1 MIKMKFI
8 VVVFLAALAMGKAE
22 ECGEEKAEQCVDNL
36 LTLLLG
42 DTTEEEVCREL
53 RLTVD
58 CLRNAAEE
66 CLRGQSDEE
75 VEEGLRELENLI
87 KDNCQNIEMIEDP
100 EEAAMAKCFD
110 DNEEYMYECIF
121 EGQSKGMSLV
131 MTRGSELKED
141 ALICSMYSFMAN
153 CFVDR
158 AREKCGSKAA
168 DVLEEELQDA
178 PQEIQDACNNV
189 GELEMIDFSLLRKKK

>member
-1 MIKMKFI
+1 MQFI
-8 VVVFLAALAMGKAE
+8 VVVFLVALAMGKAE

-42 DTTEEEVCREL
+42 DTNEQEVCREL

-58 CLRNAAEE
+58 CLRSAAEE
-66 CLRGQSDEE
+66 CLRGERDEE
-75 VEEGLRELENLI
+75 LEEGLQELENLI
-87 KDNCQNIEMIEDP
+87 KDNCPNIEMVEDP

-131 MTRGSELKED
+131 LTRGSELNED
-141 ALICSMYSFMAN
+141 LLICSMYSYMAH

-168 DVLEEELQDA
+168 DLLEKELEDA
-178 PQEIQDACNNV
+178 PEEILTACSNIE
-189 GELEMIDFSLLRKKK
+189 G